1 MSVEDEKFQSSNECW
16 ILNKLFKNEDKKV
29 RDHDHISGKYR
40 GSGHSDCSINID
52 DDCRVLTYYVI
63 VITSEMTK

>member
-1 MSVEDEKFQSSNECW
+1 MPQHQKT
-16 ILNKLFKNEDKKV
+16 V
-29 RDHDHISGKYR
+29 RK
-40 GSGHSDCSINID
+40 SIPGVADD

>member
-1 MSVEDEKFQSSNECW
+1 MKTKNVPKSSDKSSIEYNVLM
-16 ILNKLFKNEDKKV
+16 IFVLNKFLVCKD
-29 RDHDHISGKYR
+29 I
-40 GSGHSDCSINID
+40 ID